1 MSVLEAIYIAPA
13 RGQPMQRVEAVEAMA
28 GQGLTGD
35 RYASGQ
41 GYYSGR
47 YDCEV
52 TLIEAEVLEAVATE
66 DHLPVMEGQHRRN
79 LVTRGLDLRSFQ
91 GQRLKIGEVL
101 LEYHRPRPP
110 CDYLQRITQPGMTK
124 ALGRGAGIGMRV
136 ICGGL
141 LRERMVMAVV
151 PWASLKTLP

>member
-1 MSVLEAIYIAPA
+1 MPVLEAIYIAPA
-13 RGQPMQRVEAVEAMA
+13 RGQPMQRLNKVEVIA
-28 GQGLTGD
+28 GRGLAGD
-35 RYASGQ
+35 RYALGQ

-52 TLIEAEVLEAVATE
+52 TSIEAEVLDAVATE
-66 DHLPVMEGQHRRN
+66 DHWPVLEGQHRRN
-79 LVTRGLDLRSFQ
+79 LVTRGLDLSSVK
-91 GQRLKIGEVL
+91 GQRLQMGEVL

-136 ICGGL
+136 LKGGL
-141 LRERMVMAVV
+141 LFTGMRVEVV
-151 PWASLKTLP
+151 PWQTVKKLP